1 MSIVQLLYRTKR
13 WASQDNWKVLAIS
26 VLLIILVVGVV
37 RDARLL
43 FRHDV
48 AVGIDG
54 YYYFL
59 QTDSLKNN
67 HRLYFSTRT
76 PLVLY
81 FLTFISYLE
90 NNSVAAIKTGSLLL
104 HVLLSLGI
112 FALVLSTT
120 RKLWLAVLGSGLI
133 IVSGLHLYMIA
144 EYINALGAL
153 MLLVWSAYFAVRW
166 AQTRRLMW
174 IALSIVSLAA
184 AFFSHQLAVGMT
196 SIAAVSLLLFRGLAS
211 SRFKGK
217 LAVAALI
224 AVVVSYFGPVL
235 VKAQAAVDIPE
246 RLRTELTA
254 IPQWPLH
261 PASLPE
267 TLMLALLVPLTLI
280 LLLGPHRVRAGSAA
294 GTVVGLV
301 AIWSLLVT
309 LNPFLNQAN
318 GWTGIV
324 GRVRGLAYIQL
335 AIMLPGAIWL
345 MLPTWR
351 TFATYLLAAV
361 PPFAILTTLSPL
373 PLGLRDEGL
382 LRRARLVQQLPYHKG
397 KVPDDSLVIASHGD
411 QFLVSSTLGIASQR
425 LQPPSDAHPS
435 VYWLIDGPKNQ
446 LSKLESL
453 AMAEHPT
460 SRTILVEEGTLA
472 EYLLSATDAETR
484 TLLSYNR
491 HLMIA
496 YNRGGPGSPFRSR

>member
-1 MSIVQLLYRTKR
+1 VNIVQLFYRTKH

-26 VLLIILVVGVV
+26 VLLIILVAGVV
-37 RDARLL
+37 RDAQLL

-54 YYYFL
+54 YYYVL
-59 QTDSLKNN
+59 QIDSLKHN

-81 FLTFISYLE
+81 FLTFISYVE
-90 NNSVAAIKTGSLLL
+90 NNSVAAIKTGGLLL

-112 FALVLSTT
+112 FALILTTT
-120 RKLWLAVLGSGLI
+120 RKPWLAVLGSGLI
-133 IVSGLHLYMIA
+133 TVSGLHLYMIA

-153 MLLVWSAYFAVRW
+153 MFLVWSAYFVVRW
-166 AQTRRLMW
+166 TQTRRPMW
-174 IALSIVSLAA
+174 IALFIISLTA
-184 AFFSHQLAVGMT
+184 AFFSHQLAVGIT
-196 SIAAVSLLLFRGLAS
+196 SIAAISLLLFRGLIS
-211 SRFKGK
+211 FRFNGK
-217 LAVAALI
+217 MAVAALI
-224 AVVVSYFGPVL
+224 AIVVSYFAPAL
-235 VKAQAAVDIPE
+235 VKAQAVVDIPD

-254 IPQWPLH
+254 IPQWPLSQ
-261 PASLPE
+261 ASLPE

-280 LLLGPHRVRAGSAA
+280 LLLGPNRVRASSAA
-294 GTVVGLV
+294 GTIVGLV

-324 GRVRGLAYIQL
+324 GRIRGLAYIQL
-335 AIMLPGAIWL
+335 AVILPGAIWL

-382 LRRARLVQQLPYHKG
+382 LRRERLVQQFPYHKG
-397 KVPDDSLVIASHGD
+397 EIPDDSFVIASHGD

-425 LQPPSDAHPS
+425 LPPPSDAHPN
-435 VYWLIDGPKNQ
+435 VYWLLDGPKEQ
-446 LSKLESL
+446 LSKLESFS
-453 AMAEHPT
+453 MAEHPT
-460 SRTILVEEGTLA
+460 SRTILVEQGTLA
-472 EYLLSATDAETR
+472 AYLLSATDTERRA
-484 TLLSYNR
+484 LLNYNR
-491 HLMIA
+491 HLLIA